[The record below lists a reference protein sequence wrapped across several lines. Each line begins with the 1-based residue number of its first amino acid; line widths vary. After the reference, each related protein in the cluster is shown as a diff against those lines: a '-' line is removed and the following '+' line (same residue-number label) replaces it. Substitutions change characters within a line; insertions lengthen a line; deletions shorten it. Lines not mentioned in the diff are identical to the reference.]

1 MYNIIQRGGRM
12 EENIYIKD
20 FAFRLSTLRQ
30 AKNVTARDMSISLGQ
45 SHNFINNIES
55 GKNFPTMLNFF
66 YICEFLGV
74 SAQEF
79 FNYDNANSL
88 AMSEVISNLEKLN
101 KEQFDNISS
110 VIKDLCK

>member
-1 MYNIIQRGGRM
+1 M

-20 FAFRLSTLRQ
+20 FAFRLNALRQ

-74 SAQEF
+74 TPQEF
-79 FNYDNANSL
+79 FNYDNVNSL
-88 AMSEVISNLEKLN
+88 AMSEVIGNLEKLN
-101 KEQFDNISS
+101 KEQFENISS
-110 VIKDLCK
+110 VIKDLSTKK

>member
-1 MYNIIQRGGRM
+1 M

-20 FAFRLSTLRQ
+20 FAFRLSALRQ

-45 SHNFINNIES
+45 SHNFIHNIES

-66 YICEFLGV
+66 YICEYLGV

-88 AMSEVISNLEKLN
+88 AMSEVIGNLEKLN
-101 KEQFDNISS
+101 KEQFENISS
-110 VIKDLCK
+110 VIKDLCSKK

>member
-1 MYNIIQRGGRM
+1 M
-12 EENIYIKD
+12 EDNSYIKD
-20 FAFRLSTLRQ
+20 FALRLSALRQ

-66 YICEFLGV
+66 LICEFLGV
-74 SAQEF
+74 TAQEF
-79 FNYDNANSL
+79 FNYGNANSL
-88 AMSEVISNLEKLN
+88 AMSEVISNLEQLN
-101 KEQFDNISS
+101 KKQFDNIAS

>member
-1 MYNIIQRGGRM
+1 M
-12 EENIYIKD
+12 EENIYIKE

-66 YICEFLGV
+66 YICEFFGI

-79 FNYDNANSL
+79 FNYGNANSL
-88 AMSEVISNLEKLN
+88 AMSEVIGDLEKLN

-110 VIKDLCK
+110 VIKDLSK

>member
-1 MYNIIQRGGRM
+1 M
-12 EENIYIKD
+12 EENIYIKE

-66 YICEFLGV
+66 YICEFLGI

-79 FNYDNANSL
+79 FNYGNTNSL
-88 AMSEVISNLEKLN
+88 AMSKVISDLEKLN

-110 VIKDLCK
+110 VIKDLSK

>member
-1 MYNIIQRGGRM
+1 M

-20 FAFRLSTLRQ
+20 FAFRLSGLRQ
-30 AKNVTARDMSISLGQ
+30 AKNITARDMSISLGQ

-79 FNYDNANSL
+79 FNFNNANSL
-88 AMSEVISNLEKLN
+88 AMPEVIRNLEKLN
-101 KEQFDNISS
+101 KEQFDNIAS
-110 VIKDLCK
+110 VIKDLCKLK